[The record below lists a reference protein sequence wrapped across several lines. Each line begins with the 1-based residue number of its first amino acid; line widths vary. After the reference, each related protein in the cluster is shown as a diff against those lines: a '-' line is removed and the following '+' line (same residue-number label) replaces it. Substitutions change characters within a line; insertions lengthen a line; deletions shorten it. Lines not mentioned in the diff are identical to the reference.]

1 MNALANITTP
11 TEIQRNYKKVSKRAR
26 SLNEALIVISNNKPD
41 LVVMNYDLY
50 LQNFQNDKTRT
61 ADSLSAN
68 EELLSLVGGMTDE
81 EVRKL
86 NKDIDEMNEVI
97 YPEDWK

>member
-1 MNALANITTP
+1 MNTFPNITTS
-11 TEIQRNYKKVSKRAR
+11 TEIQRNYKKVAQRAR
-26 SLNEALIVISNNKPD
+26 VLGDALIVMSNSKPD

-50 LQNFQNDKTRT
+50 VQNFQKDKVQTVGFP
-61 ADSLSAN
+61 SAN
-68 EELLSLVGGMTDE
+68 DELLSLVGSMSNE
-81 EVRKL
+81 EVVKL